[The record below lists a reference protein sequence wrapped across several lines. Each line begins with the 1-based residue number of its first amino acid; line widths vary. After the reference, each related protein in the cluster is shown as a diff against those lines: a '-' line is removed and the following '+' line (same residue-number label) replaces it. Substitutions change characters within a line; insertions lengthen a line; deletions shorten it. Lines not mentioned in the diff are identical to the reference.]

1 MRPGF
6 GRGVSENSMKRMM
19 HPQHG
24 FHNAIDA
31 NEEAR
36 MRLNGW
42 VDDVPV
48 ESAPV
53 PEVEQVEHDE
63 AQAEA
68 APAKRAYVRKAK

>member
-1 MRPGF
+1 
-6 GRGVSENSMKRMM
+6 MKRMM

-42 VDDVPV
+42 VDDVPS
-48 ESAPV
+48 EATPA
-53 PEVEQVEHDE
+53 PEVAGVERDE
-63 AQAEA
+63 AQAEV
-68 APAKRAYVRKAK
+68 APAKRPYNRKAK